1 MNLRMGLV
9 QMNRSVLIDVGW
21 RRGARGATM
30 ITQVTRFQR
39 PWSKLAQPLQVV
51 VCTCELSDSECLE
64 TGVQEMEQSKGD
76 SEDENNGNDLHE
88 PEEENERVEG
98 AANN

>member
-1 MNLRMGLV
+1 M
-9 QMNRSVLIDVGW
+9 
-21 RRGARGATM
+21 
-30 ITQVTRFQR
+30 
-39 PWSKLAQPLQVV
+39 AQPLQVV

-76 SEDENNGNDLHE
+76 SEDKNNGNDQHK
-88 PEEENERVEG
+88 PEEENERVDG